1 MTTSKWIRLAKYAQ
15 DRQIPLPDIARA
27 RRAPLSHDQTERAA
41 ADMRE
46 LVAGRMTFDEYVAR
60 LVRS

>member
-1 MTTSKWIRLAKYAQ
+1 MTTEKWLRLARHAQ

-27 RRAPLSHDQTERAA
+27 RRAPLSHEQTERAA

-46 LVAGRMTFDEYVAR
+46 LVAGRMTFAEYITR

>member
-1 MTTSKWIRLAKYAQ
+1 M
-15 DRQIPLPDIARA
+15 
-27 RRAPLSHDQTERAA
+27 SHDQTERAA

>member
-1 MTTSKWIRLAKYAQ
+1 MNSKWIKLAKHAQ

-27 RRAPLSHDQTERAA
+27 RRAPLSHEQTERAA

-46 LVAGRMTFDEYVAR
+46 LVAGRMTFNEYITR